1 MSMDPGPNDL
11 LKDAITSA
19 GIGGAGAAA
28 RAALS
33 KNKVEWAC
41 LLRHVFAGAVM
52 AVFVGFGV
60 KDVISSEALR
70 YAVIGVASVIAPELF
85 DSLVSSTP
93 AITRKVLEK
102 IVGKL

>member
-1 MSMDPGPNDL
+1 MDPGQNEL

-33 KNKVEWAC
+33 KNKTDKVTLAKQ
-41 LLRHVFAGAVM
+41 VFAGAVM
-52 AVFVGFGV
+52 AVFVGFAV

-70 YAVIGVASVIAPELF
+70 YAVIGVSSVVAPELF
-85 DSLVSSTP
+85 ESIIDLTP
-93 AITRKVLEK
+93 AIVKRLAKK
-102 IVGKL
+102 FGN